1 MTAPTRDA
9 APRATT
15 GALVDG
21 VLFDIDDTIVDTR
34 SAFVAALA
42 AVGARYLPSLPPED
56 AARRDEALLAMWRA
70 DTNGHYRRYTR
81 GEVPYLEQKRA
92 RANELHATHG
102 GPELD
107 EAAFAAWDEVFD
119 AAFRAAW
126 VAHPET
132 EAVLGTLLDAGLALG
147 ALSNA
152 ATSMQTAK
160 LTAAG
165 LVDRVPLLVAVDTL
179 GFGKPDPRVFLEAC
193 RRLGTDPART
203 AYVGDEA
210 DVDALGARDAG
221 LVGVWLDRPGA
232 RRHPVDEVS
241 VTAVAVI
248 RSLAELPDALGVPA
262 GPATTASS
270 RASTA

>member
-1 MTAPTRDA
+1 VT
-9 APRATT
+9 ATT
-15 GALVDG
+15 RGTATSGTTGAAATTSGALVDG

-34 SAFVAALA
+34 LAFEAALA
-42 AVGARYLPSLPPED
+42 AVTARSLPPLPADE
-56 AARRDEALLAMWRA
+56 AARRDAALLAMWRA
-70 DTNGHYRRYTR
+70 DVNGHYRRYTR
-81 GEVPYLEQKRA
+81 GEIAYLEQKRA
-92 RANELHATHG
+92 RANELHAAHG

-107 EAAFAAWDEVFD
+107 ETAFAAWDEVFD

-132 EAVLGTLLDAGLALG
+132 EAALVALLDARIALG

-152 ATSMQTAK
+152 QSSMQTAK
-160 LTAAG
+160 LAAAG
-165 LVDRVPLLVAVDTL
+165 LGDRVPLLVAVDTL

-210 DVDALGARDAG
+210 DVDALAARDAG

-232 RRHPVDEVS
+232 RRHPVDEQA
-241 VTAVAVI
+241 VTGVAVI
-248 RSLAELPDALGVPA
+248 RSLDELPGVLGL
-262 GPATTASS
+262 G
-270 RASTA
+270 